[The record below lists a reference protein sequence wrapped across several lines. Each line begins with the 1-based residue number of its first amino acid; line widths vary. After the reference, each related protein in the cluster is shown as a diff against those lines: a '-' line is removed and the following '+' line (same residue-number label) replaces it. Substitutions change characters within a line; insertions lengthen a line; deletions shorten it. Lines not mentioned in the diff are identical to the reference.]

1 MHELSIAQNIID
13 IVRAEMRR
21 YDAKRLKA
29 VRLEIGSLSSVAPDS
44 LSFCFDA
51 VISDT
56 EFEGARLIIDI
67 IPLSGSCGGCDRE
80 FEIKDYSFKCPFC
93 MGRDI
98 TTVSGRELSI
108 VEMEVD

>member
-21 YDAKRLKA
+21 YDAKTLKS
-29 VRLEIGSLSSVAPDS
+29 VRLEIGEMSSVAPDS

-51 VISDT
+51 VISDS
-56 EFEGARLIIDI
+56 EFKGARLIIDI
-67 IPLSGSCGGCDRE
+67 ISLTGLCHGCGSK
-80 FEIKDYSFKCPFC
+80 FEIKDYAFKCPFC
-93 MGRDI
+93 KGRDI
-98 TTVSGRELSI
+98 ATVSGRELSI